1 MVLNAPMILDYNVA
15 RRDYDAYGR
24 YCPDKNKPVGLGQGF
39 GAFSPA
45 YACSNEETA
54 RVVKLL
60 KPSGKTALAIAGSGD
75 MPFVL
80 TASGAAHVD
89 TFDVSN
95 HANLVTRVK
104 IGMLQSGMNLKQY
117 RNQLHKVQEI
127 GHFFTNAKMM
137 DIVSQSL
144 NINEIEYLKGMSG
157 CRIVRYTRPQNWF
170 PYVEQYNLMQH
181 KVCEPYNFI
190 RADIHD
196 IFGHIQNNKYDIIY
210 LSNVFDYVTDFVTRE
225 PDEVSI
231 SFLLEKFAKH
241 LNPHGVIVANSL
253 MRPIR
258 KYCVKLYLE
267 NIARNVRQ
275 YGDIIYNEHAKAM
288 LLQTR

>member
-210 LSNVFDYVTDFVTRE
+210 LSNIVQYAGDNNKVRKIVNQMQ
-225 PDEVSI
+225 S
-231 SFLLEKFAKH
+231 H
-241 LNPHGVIVANSL
+241 LNPNGVIVLDSL
-253 MRPIR
+253 NPMYSGEYDFLGNESR
-258 KYCVKLYLE
+258 
-267 NIARNVRQ
+267 
-275 YGDIIYNEHAKAM
+275 DIIFNAIACSVFVK
-288 LLQTR
+288 TR